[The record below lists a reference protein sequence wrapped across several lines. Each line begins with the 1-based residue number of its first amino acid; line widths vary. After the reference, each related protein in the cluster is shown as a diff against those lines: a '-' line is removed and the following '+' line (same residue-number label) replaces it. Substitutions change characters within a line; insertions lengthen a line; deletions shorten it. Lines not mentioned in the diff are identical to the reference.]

1 MKNEELKNEE
11 LRTVTTTNHTPKEG
25 RMTLTATMP
34 ATPAEAQRQH
44 GFEAFRPFD
53 LNGLKTYDLTS
64 RPSKV
69 FHDELGQPVSP
80 NATIEEWLN
89 CLPKQLAAQELR
101 RVSGHLCRAYREGR
115 MAAAA
120 LGGHVIKTGCAPYLI
135 DWIQK
140 GILKAVALNGSAAI
154 HDFELAIA
162 GKTSENVSVQLPSG
176 QFGMARETADA
187 FAVAARDGADNER
200 GLGWALGQHL
210 DSLDCPYAEASL
222 MLAAYRAGI
231 PCTVHVALGTDIV
244 HMHPHV
250 SGAALGEASLI
261 DFRRLCSVVATM
273 ERGVWMNLGSAV
285 IMPEVFVKAV
295 AVVNNFGHHLDG
307 LVTVNLDKQVQY
319 RSRVNV
325 IERPS
330 AEGIELIGHHE
341 ILLPLLHA
349 AVACQMARGQTSVP
363 AQAA

>member
-1 MKNEELKNEE
+1 M
-11 LRTVTTTNHTPKEG
+11 
-25 RMTLTATMP
+25 
-34 ATPAEAQRQH
+34 
-44 GFEAFRPFD
+44 
-53 LNGLKTYDLTS
+53 NGLKTYDLTS

-69 FHDELGQPVSP
+69 FHDDLGRPVLPGTSVDQ
-80 NATIEEWLN
+80 WLAS
-89 CLPKQLAAQELR
+89 LPRQLAANELR
-101 RVSGHLCRAYREGR
+101 RVSSHLVRAHRDGR
-115 MAAAA
+115 TAAA

-135 DWIQK
+135 DWIQC
-140 GILKAVALNGSAAI
+140 GVLKAVALNGSAAI
-154 HDFELAIA
+154 HDLELAVA
-162 GKTSENVSVQLPSG
+162 GKTSENVSLQLPSG

-187 FAVAARDGADNER
+187 FAVAARIGAENEM
-200 GLGWALGQHL
+200 GLGAALGQYL
-210 DSLDCPYAEASL
+210 DSMKPPHAESSL
-222 MLAAYRAGI
+222 VLAAYRAGV

-273 ERGVWMNLGSAV
+273 HQGVWLNLGSAV

-295 AVVNNFGHHLDG
+295 AVANNFGHSLDG

-325 IERPS
+325 VERPA

-341 ILLPLLHA
+341 IMLPLLHA
-349 AVACQMARGQTSVP
+349 AVTCEMARAASACQPEAV
-363 AQAA
+363 AA